1 MDVSL
6 TMWTLTILGLSAL
19 IAVDF
24 FIGRK
29 PHDVSIKE
37 AGIWTV
43 VWIVLA
49 ALFGLGL
56 LVFGESQASGEFF
69 AGFITEKSLSVD
81 NLFVFVLI
89 MAKFAV
95 PSHLQQRVLLIGVLI
110 ALVLRAI
117 FIAAGAAII
126 ASFSWVFY
134 IFGAFLI
141 YTAWKLIQEAR
152 SDEEEEEFEENRLL
166 KSIEKRFGVADKYHG
181 TKLFIRNN
189 GKRVMTPL
197 MVVMLAIG
205 TTDVLF
211 ALDSI
216 PAIFGLTQDPYIVFT
231 ANAFALMGLRQLYFL
246 IGGLLRKLVH
256 LSYGLSVI
264 LGFIGVKLVLHALHE
279 SGVHVPEISIPFS
292 LAFICGVLI
301 VTTITSL
308 IASKRKAERKRP
320 RPTRSPGRTAS
331 RPGSGRTQGVSR
343 TGTERLPDGDRS
355 VRFSVRDG
363 DPAPRTHPRG
373 PTRRKCC
380 RRTAAKGAAA
390 YESPDGTRAGNET
403 GEREHATSALPP
415 ALAPLRQMRPLVTQR
430 RVLAMPRV
438 DPGLVRKQAEEL
450 RLDVV
455 DQAREGLG
463 ILVRVAHP
471 AGEEAVARENVRVA
485 VRVVVDQGDRAGG
498 VPHEMTG
505 GQFDAAHP
513 DRVPV
518 LDGHVRRDGDALGVV
533 PAGVGAGTGRAD
545 DVVQRLPVIA
555 VAVGGD
561 DGRDGVV
568 ADQPQQR
575 LGLIGRVDQQLLVGG
590 PTAQQIGVVV
600 HRADRDLGDH
610 QVWEFVHI
618 RSAADLHHSAV
629 CHGVSL

>member
-1 MDVSL
+1 MDVSMTL
-6 TMWTLTILGLSAL
+6 WVLTILGLSAL
-19 IAVDF
+19 IAIDF

-37 AGIWTV
+37 AGTWSV

-56 LVFGESQASGEFF
+56 LFFGNSQASGEFF

-89 MAKFAV
+89 MAKFSV

-152 SDEEEEEFEENRLL
+152 SDDEEDEFEENRLL
-166 KSIEKRFGVADKYHG
+166 KSVEKKFGVADKYHG
-181 TKLFIRNN
+181 TKLFLKVN

-246 IGGLLRKLVH
+246 IGGLLKKLVH

-292 LAFICGVLI
+292 LAVICGVLVI
-301 VTTITSL
+301 TTITSL
-308 IASKRKAERKRP
+308 IASK
-320 RPTRSPGRTAS
+320 
-331 RPGSGRTQGVSR
+331 
-343 TGTERLPDGDRS
+343 
-355 VRFSVRDG
+355 
-363 DPAPRTHPRG
+363 
-373 PTRRKCC
+373 
-380 RRTAAKGAAA
+380 
-390 YESPDGTRAGNET
+390 
-403 GEREHATSALPP
+403 
-415 ALAPLRQMRPLVTQR
+415 
-430 RVLAMPRV
+430 
-438 DPGLVRKQAEEL
+438 KQAE
-450 RLDVV
+450 
-455 DQAREGLG
+455 REAAESGDG
-463 ILVRVAHP
+463 KP
-471 AGEEAVARENVRVA
+471 AASGKSEKDSVEV
-485 VRVVVDQGDRAGG
+485 
-498 VPHEMTG
+498 
-505 GQFDAAHP
+505 
-513 DRVPV
+513 
-518 LDGHVRRDGDALGVV
+518 
-533 PAGVGAGTGRAD
+533 
-545 DVVQRLPVIA
+545 
-555 VAVGGD
+555 
-561 DGRDGVV
+561 
-568 ADQPQQR
+568 
-575 LGLIGRVDQQLLVGG
+575 
-590 PTAQQIGVVV
+590 
-600 HRADRDLGDH
+600 
-610 QVWEFVHI
+610 
-618 RSAADLHHSAV
+618 
-629 CHGVSL
+629 

>member
-1 MDVSL
+1 
-6 TMWTLTILGLSAL
+6 MWAVTILGLAVL

-49 ALFGLGL
+49 VLFGLGL
-56 LVFGESQASGEFF
+56 LLAGESQASGEFF

-152 SDEEEEEFEENRLL
+152 KDEEEDEFEENRLL
-166 KSIEKRFGVADKYHG
+166 KSIEKKFGVADRYHG
-181 TKLFIRNN
+181 TKLFIRAN
-189 GKRVMTPL
+189 GKRILTPL

-246 IGGLLRKLVH
+246 IGGLLKKLVH

-292 LAFICGVLI
+292 LAVICGVLI
-301 VTTITSL
+301 ITTITSL
-308 IASKRKAERKRP
+308 IAS
-320 RPTRSPGRTAS
+320 
-331 RPGSGRTQGVSR
+331 
-343 TGTERLPDGDRS
+343 
-355 VRFSVRDG
+355 
-363 DPAPRTHPRG
+363 
-373 PTRRKCC
+373 
-380 RRTAAKGAAA
+380 
-390 YESPDGTRAGNET
+390 
-403 GEREHATSALPP
+403 
-415 ALAPLRQMRPLVTQR
+415 
-430 RVLAMPRV
+430 
-438 DPGLVRKQAEEL
+438 RKQEQREAAEAAE
-450 RLDVV
+450 
-455 DQAREGLG
+455 AS
-463 ILVRVAHP
+463 A
-471 AGEEAVARENVRVA
+471 AGEPEKDKDSIEA
-485 VRVVVDQGDRAGG
+485 
-498 VPHEMTG
+498 
-505 GQFDAAHP
+505 
-513 DRVPV
+513 
-518 LDGHVRRDGDALGVV
+518 
-533 PAGVGAGTGRAD
+533 
-545 DVVQRLPVIA
+545 
-555 VAVGGD
+555 
-561 DGRDGVV
+561 
-568 ADQPQQR
+568 
-575 LGLIGRVDQQLLVGG
+575 
-590 PTAQQIGVVV
+590 
-600 HRADRDLGDH
+600 
-610 QVWEFVHI
+610 
-618 RSAADLHHSAV
+618 
-629 CHGVSL
+629 